1 MIGDKIKNARIDNRL
16 MQKDLAKML
25 NVGPSTVSMWEA
37 GTRTPDLQMVAKI
50 SKLLNISLEDL
61 LEDKLLGIVVDNDN
75 APENIKIP
83 IKEKAPDISRSDL
96 EAIMSQ
102 MDESE
107 IDQMI
112 DYAQYLLSKKAIR
125 FVPED
130 QSNK

>member
-96 EAIMSQ
+96 ETILNQ

-130 QSNK
+130 QSSK

>member
-1 MIGDKIKNARIDNRL
+1 MIGDKIKDARIDNRL
-16 MQKDLAKML
+16 MQKDLARML

-50 SKLLNISLEDL
+50 SKILNISLEDL
-61 LEDKLLGIVVDNDN
+61 LEDKLLGIVIDNDN
-75 APENIKIP
+75 APENIKIA

-96 EAIMSQ
+96 ETILNQ

-125 FVPED
+125 FYPED
-130 QSNK
+130 KSDK